1 MHKVIADTFGEMVL
15 EIQKTYIDDI
25 EPNRYH
31 KTASISEVNLVYHFT
46 KQLEK
51 KTKNCIVYLEFP
63 CDSGRV
69 DAVVLYENNILLI
82 EAKTNMDNKKY
93 KVLDAQA
100 VRFENVTVDKDI
112 LFNVETW
119 VEKYYKDSSLRDTLK
134 ERVGN
139 LMMKKWRARGNINI
153 YGILLADALSA
164 YQKDKWDYKSNQKYY
179 TDNNLNCMK
188 KYTLLGILE
197 NSNNGVWYLG
207 KYNKVGTLDF

>member
-1 MHKVIADTFGEMVL
+1 MHKVIADTFSEMVL
-15 EIQKTYIDDI
+15 EIQKTNMDDI

-100 VRFENVTVDKDI
+100 VRLENINVNKDTM
-112 LFNVETW
+112 FNVEAW
-119 VEKYYKDSSLRDTLK
+119 IEKYYKDSSLRDTLK

-139 LMMKKWRARGNINI
+139 LMMKKWKTKGKINI
-153 YGILLADALSA
+153 YGVLLADALSE

-188 KYTLLGILE
+188 KYTLLDIIK
-197 NSNNGVWYLG
+197 NHNNTVWYLG
-207 KYNKVGTLDF
+207 KYNKIGTLEF